1 MTVTRAIHENA
12 TLSAQARFRDGVLA
26 GAIAGL
32 VGGVVL
38 GALVLAVGEQAS
50 LAYPLRSDPGLGGWI
65 GHALF
70 GAILGAGFGA
80 FVWRE
85 RPGAGETFFWGLAY
99 GFFWWFLGPLTIVP
113 LSEGR
118 SVSWEVHE
126 AQRTF
131 PDLLAHLLYGAS
143 TGLALATLRQIR
155 DRKILPPLGAIAAGA
170 AAGLLS
176 AWLLAYMLESQGRLM
191 EMTELVPEMMTPM
204 MDTHSPGTARA
215 IVLLIGLVAGLS
227 FAWLYPKPLDGAGV
241 GLVRG
246 GVYGFFVWVAGA
258 RTVIPLARG
267 SGLDWSLGSVQADF
281 QTLPGF
287 FLFGAAL
294 ALFYQVIHGLVALL
308 FTEETAPIGHEAV
321 GPAGLRALGRGALA
335 GLVGGMLF
343 SVVMVQ
349 IGFLPSV
356 AGLVGS
362 GSTATGFVVHMTIAL
377 IIGMSYGLLFRR
389 QTYDVGT
396 ALGWGLSYGFL
407 WWILGALTLMP
418 LLLGSAPTWSVAA
431 AADAFPALVGHL
443 AYGGGLGLTL
453 YALEA
458 RGIPWWISRTQAEAE
473 RVRRQQEHIA
483 TSAPAIWVLIV
494 MIALI
499 LPVLVG
505 M

>member
-1 MTVTRAIHENA
+1 MKVAGPNQQTAPLPTRAR
-12 TLSAQARFRDGVLA
+12 LRDGLLA

-32 VGGVVL
+32 VGGIVL
-38 GALVLAVGEQAS
+38 GGLVLAVGEQAS

-70 GAILGAGFGA
+70 GAFLGAGFGA
-80 FVWRE
+80 FVWRQ

-118 SVSWEVHE
+118 AVAWDVHE

-155 DRKILPPLGAIAAGA
+155 DRKILPPLGAFASASAG
-170 AAGLLS
+170 GLLS
-176 AWLLAYMLESQGRLM
+176 AWLLGVMLESQGRLM
-191 EMTELVPEMMTPM
+191 EMTELMPEMMTNTV
-204 MDTHSPGTARA
+204 DTHSPGAARA
-215 IVLLIGLVAGLS
+215 IVLLLGLVSGAI
-227 FAWLYPKPLDGAGV
+227 FAWLYPRPLDGAGV

-246 GVYGFFVWVAGA
+246 GVFGVFVWVAGA
-258 RTVIPLARG
+258 RTVIPLAQG
-267 SGLDWSLGSVQADF
+267 SGLDWSLSAVQADF

-294 ALFYQVIHGLVALL
+294 ALLYQVLHGLVSVL

-335 GLVGGMLF
+335 GLVGGLVF
-343 SVVMVQ
+343 SLVMVQ
-349 IGFLPSV
+349 IGFLPAV

-362 GSTATGFVVHMTIAL
+362 GSVLTGFVVHMSIAL
-377 IIGMSYGLLFRR
+377 TIGMSYGLLFRR

-396 ALGWGLSYGFL
+396 ALGWGLSYGFF
-407 WWILGALTLMP
+407 WWVLGALTLMP
-418 LLLGSAPTWSVAA
+418 VLLGSAPTWSVGA
-431 AADAFPALVGHL
+431 AADAFPAL
-443 AYGGGLGLTL
+443 
-453 YALEA
+453 
-458 RGIPWWISRTQAEAE
+458 
-473 RVRRQQEHIA
+473 
-483 TSAPAIWVLIV
+483 
-494 MIALI
+494 
-499 LPVLVG
+499 
-505 M
+505 